1 MPRKRAKHSVRQTQ
15 RESLGHDLPPGPKR
29 VRDDMPRK
37 AAVLFRPPPPRP
49 KADEPPRPAEAPLQ
63 IRPGE
68 KLRDFNERVEQAF
81 SSDLNRTMRAELRSE
96 SNQKKRQRRREL
108 LKAKKRAADPAAA
121 RAAEEAADFE
131 RASQAR
137 SLRDVAQAPPT
148 ITARPKERLKR
159 KAPALVEAQAQ
170 RPKPSAARQRILDEE
185 RQRVIAQYRS
195 MKGRS

>member
-1 MPRKRAKHSVRQTQ
+1 
-15 RESLGHDLPPGPKR
+15 
-29 VRDDMPRK
+29 
-37 AAVLFRPPPPRP
+37 
-49 KADEPPRPAEAPLQ
+49 
-63 IRPGE
+63 
-68 KLRDFNERVEQAF
+68 
-81 SSDLNRTMRAELRSE
+81 MRAELRSE

-108 LKAKKRAADPAAA
+108 LKAKKRAADPQAA

-131 RASQAR
+131 RASQSR
-137 SLRDVAQAPPT
+137 SLHDVAQSPPT

-159 KAPALVEAQAQ
+159 KAPALVEALAQ